1 MSANP
6 KTKSLRWF
14 LLGVGTVAALAT
26 LFVVVFFPPC
36 FFYSIARQ
44 VDRMTTT
51 VLLVR
56 HAEKGPRSDDSHEAD
71 LRWPLCNPL
80 GNDRAQELAHVAGR
94 AGVNVIYHTE
104 FDRTRLTIEPLDA
117 VVSGNVTHQ
126 YAARD
131 LDALVS
137 DISLDV
143 GKVIVVAGHG
153 DTVPRIIEK
162 LGVKT
167 QLDGLDENGNI
178 PDNEYDNLYVVT
190 TTCSCGVKVAHL
202 KYGRPSPLTDPEAR
216 QCSGEN

>member
-6 KTKSLRWF
+6 KTKSLRWYF
-14 LLGVGTVAALAT
+14 LGVGSVALLVT
-26 LFVVVFFPPC
+26 LFVVIFFPPC
-36 FFYSIARQ
+36 FFYSIARKADK
-44 VDRMTTT
+44 VTTT

-56 HAEKGPRSDDSHEAD
+56 HAEKNTNAEYDTHDQDR
-71 LRWPLCNPL
+71 PLCQP
-80 GNDRAQELAHVAGR
+80 GTDRAQELAHVAGR

-117 VVSGNVTHQ
+117 VVSDNVTHQ

-137 DISLDV
+137 DIRLDV

-153 DTVPRIIEK
+153 DTVPSIIEK

-167 QLDGLDENGNI
+167 QLDGLDDTGHI
-178 PDNEYDNLYVVT
+178 PNNEYDNLYVVT
-190 TTCSCGVKVAHL
+190 LTCSCGTKVAHL
-202 KYGRPSPLTDPEAR
+202 KYGRPSPLTEDEEADCAR
-216 QCSGEN
+216 LPN